1 MEDVIEDAERRGLLF
16 HFQACE
22 YTAELELRFASFKV
36 IIIIIIIIII
46 LSCVRRVVY
55 ILSQSIILKNM
66 HITNRTAGGL
76 VGLYL
81 WCLQSV
87 SAPQQAVFI
96 VCWGNLDGK
105 AVLTA

>member
-36 IIIIIIIIII
+36 NIIIIIII

-55 ILSQSIILKNM
+55 TLSQSIRLKNM
-66 HITNRTAGGL
+66 HITYRTAGGL

-87 SAPQQAVFI
+87 SAPQQAVFS

>member
-1 MEDVIEDAERRGLLF
+1 VEDVIEDAERRGLLF

-36 IIIIIIIIII
+36 IIIIIII

-55 ILSQSIILKNM
+55 TLSQSIRLKNM

-76 VGLYL
+76 VYICGVCSQSLRHNRQ
-81 WCLQSV
+81 CLSCV
-87 SAPQQAVFI
+87 GET
-96 VCWGNLDGK
+96 W
-105 AVLTA
+105 TARQC